1 MTEPRKTPLIDDRYM
16 ALAWIY
22 AGFSK
27 DPNTQVGAQIIGE
40 NNYPLG
46 AGYNGPPRKM
56 DDNKIPWHRP
66 SADNPEEYCK
76 YDVTTHA
83 ERNAIRH
90 TNRLGSGKSLIG
102 STLYITALPCPPCML
117 FLVEEEIKRVI
128 YCDFQSDSDSSL
140 QNQAWKKKSF
150 NIAKD
155 GGIELIKY
163 EGNISWL
170 QEWIKIIEQKNPYIF

>member
-102 STLYITALPCPPCML
+102 STLYITALPCPPMRFVAWAIAASGL
-117 FLVEEEIKRVI
+117 MPLRA
-128 YCDFQSDSDSSL
+128 SSPAL
-140 QNQAWKKKSF
+140 RNPLANGAKISLNCLPIQA
-150 NIAKD
+150 
-155 GGIELIKY
+155 
-163 EGNISWL
+163 
-170 QEWIKIIEQKNPYIF
+170 PP